1 LQIPSTNKI
10 GNRKEKIGKRKEHKE
25 TTPTASPE
33 RERWRAGDEHKYFE
47 K

>member
-1 LQIPSTNKI
+1 MQIPRTNKRE
-10 GNRKEKIGKRKEHKE
+10 NRKEERGKRKEHKE
-25 TTPTASPE
+25 TTPPASPE